1 MDDGRKHAGKFCE
14 PKKLV
19 VGGSSVLEIGVAVGV
34 LLVLTSVLFKKFDFA
49 FLTLIHLGILVKGGN
64 CLLLASHIG

>member
-1 MDDGRKHAGKFCE
+1 MEGKHAGKFCE

-34 LLVLTSVLFKKFDFA
+34 LLVLKCDF
-49 FLTLIHLGILVKGGN
+49 LKNLISL
-64 CLLLASHIG
+64 S